1 MKERDQTMENDL
13 KSQSILVTGGHG
25 FIGSHLIKKLLSK
38 GAHISILAKKHAN
51 LWRLKTVL
59 KDIQIWNGDI
69 IDTVQ
74 VQKIIERTQP
84 DYLFHLVADSV
95 HSLQNN
101 SISKIQTNIMGTA
114 NIMEAVK
121 LVGCK
126 KVINLG
132 SSSEY
137 GMSKTPIHE
146 NTPLNP
152 QDLYGMTK
160 AAATQIAHHIALKN
174 KINIVTLRPF
184 NIFGEGA
191 PKGNFFSY
199 IISQLI
205 QDKEVFLSK
214 CIQTRD
220 YCYIENIITGLIL
233 AATNT
238 KIKNEIF
245 NIGSGET
252 YPLKYFVEK
261 IFQHFDS
268 QKRPQYGSIS
278 YSSNERMEVPSD
290 ISKIQKILDW
300 EITIHLEKGI
310 QRTIEWYKN
319 NQDSYLSNTEKITK
333 RNN

>member
-1 MKERDQTMENDL
+1 MKNEL

-25 FIGSHLIKKLLSK
+25 FIGSHLIKKLLSE
-38 GAHISILAKKHAN
+38 GAHVSILAKKHAN
-51 LWRLKTVL
+51 LWRLKTIL
-59 KDIQIWNGDI
+59 KDIKIWNGDI
-69 IDTVQ
+69 TDTVQ

-84 DYLFHLVADSV
+84 DYLFHLVADSG
-95 HSLQNN
+95 HSLQSN

-114 NIMEAVK
+114 NIMEAVR

-126 KVINLG
+126 KVVNLG

-146 NTPLNP
+146 NTLLNP

-160 AAATQIAHHIALKN
+160 AAATQIAHYIALKN

-191 PKGNFFSY
+191 PTGNLFSY

-205 QDKEVFLSK
+205 QDKEVFLSE

-233 AATNT
+233 AATNK

-245 NIGSGET
+245 NIGSGKS

-290 ISKIQKILDW
+290 ISKIKKILEW
-300 EITIHLEKGI
+300 EITIPLEKGI
-310 QRTIEWYKN
+310 QKTIEWYKN
-319 NQDSYLSNTEKITK
+319 NQDWYLSNTEKIIK